1 MVKIKNTEYFKKS
14 SELIVESVTQSTQV
28 SNTLNVSSNKTQDF
42 SKEICEQNKNIVVP
56 RTVQLSSK
64 LLQSV
69 KQAGEILK
77 DIGFKGLANDMIGLY
92 RIAINKRF
100 TVSFVGEF
108 STGKSTLINRILGKE
123 VLPVSHL
130 PTTALLTRIVYGD
143 EPRLT
148 VLGNNGEKINELP
161 ICLDS
166 WSGLT
171 ADNFGDNEPGGSV
184 VVEYPDR
191 WLGKFAIDFI
201 DTPGAGDLKEKR
213 AIVIERTMVNAD
225 AAIIVIE
232 AKKALSRTEE
242 LFIRQKIMSRGVP
255 FVALAI
261 TKLDLVPV
269 DERVGVISYI
279 LNRLSTLKI
288 FIPIIVADDTIEIPN
303 LERIENANIKIGIEN
318 LKSLVVAWMASE
330 NRRAL
335 MEKWLSINA
344 LSIINSAR
352 AFLLQQKKIID
363 AENKEK
369 EKLINERNNALS
381 RVHSNWET
389 LRTEME
395 KRCQICNDA
404 FNKAASEA
412 GNVIIETLQHEVDK
426 QINPKEWLDKDY
438 SYRVKRE
445 LSAISLSL
453 DNLVTKYV
461 AKDMNWLNSELKKQ
475 FKEIVGVEVTT
486 LMSKEYFLPNV
497 NNQTIELKNLKDKSL
512 KATVVSSVAT
522 LGTALMLGV
531 SGGAPL
537 IFATMGVGTL
547 TNILSKRSLD
557 RECELQREKL
567 KELIAQEIPI
577 VISDASSSSSTKIK
591 IIYNDIIAESHKTEA
606 RWMMAQRDLIRNS
619 FVNQDKDFKK
629 ELSNKLETLE
639 LLVKNFE

>member
-108 STGKSTLINRILGKE
+108 STGKSTLINRILGKG

-161 ICLDS
+161 ICPDS
-166 WSGLT
+166 WSGLK
-171 ADNFGDNEPGGSV
+171 ADNFEDNEPEGSV

-232 AKKALSRTEE
+232 AKKAFSRTEE
-242 LFIRQKIMSRGVP
+242 LFIQQKIMSRGVP

-269 DERVGVISYI
+269 DERVDVISF
-279 LNRLSTLKI
+279 LLKRLSALKI

-318 LKSLVVAWMASE
+318 LKSLVVAWMANE

-381 RVHSNWET
+381 RVHSNWEA

-412 GNVIIETLQHEVDK
+412 GNVIIETLQHEADK
-426 QINPKEWLDKDY
+426 QINPKEWLEKDY

-461 AKDMNWLNSELKKQ
+461 AKDMSWLNSELKKQ
-475 FKEIVGVEVTT
+475 FKEIVGLEVTT

-547 TNILSKRSLD
+547 TNILSKKSLD

-567 KELIAQEIPI
+567 KELIAHEIPI

>member
-108 STGKSTLINRILGKE
+108 SRGKSTLINRILGKK
-123 VLPVSHL
+123 VLPVSDL

-171 ADNFGDNEPGGSV
+171 ADNFGDNEPEGSV

-225 AAIIVIE
+225 AAIIVID
-232 AKKALSRTEE
+232 ATKALSRTEE

-269 DERVGVISYI
+269 DERVDVISF
-279 LNRLSTLKI
+279 LLKRLSTLKI

-318 LKSLVVAWMASE
+318 LKSLVVAWMANE

-381 RVHSNWET
+381 RVHSNWEV
-389 LRTEME
+389 LRTEMG

-412 GNVIIETLQHEVDK
+412 GNVIIETLQHEADK
-426 QINPKEWLDKDY
+426 QINPKEWLEKDY

-461 AKDMNWLNSELKKQ
+461 AKDMNWLNSELNKQ

-497 NNQTIELKNLKDKSL
+497 NNQTIELKNLKDKNL

-547 TNILSKRSLD
+547 TNILSKKSLD